1 MQLLEGPKK
10 FVRGSME
17 PLPLKAPLLPTFLEI
32 ILGRFIKR
40 SRVVTFSNSDF
51 RFSKISL
58 KSSEDMIKPSENS
71 TNDKGKKR
79 KQDHLTGNFENSNLV
94 LTAYNE
100 GEWTVE
106 LRGIPVRWF
115 PALWNLAE
123 RKQQEK
129 FQVVI
134 TNIPDD
140 MTESSLFPNCI
151 PNSFIMASEL
161 KSFKIIKEA
170 SGARN
175 LSWCR
180 YSTPWFGSQK
190 YCSARIGKAENLK
203 GSTKATPCIDTNF
216 KFSGNSRFHNQNKKD
231 NYISNSGLSN
241 KKNSRFKM
249 NQSNR
254 PDMNKLIIELKAL
267 LE

>member
-1 MQLLEGPKK
+1 MILNDLQDDAEVKQEEQAQLLDVIVYDIPAKWDSYTLLGNLSFWGKIVSISTRMHKK
-10 FVRGSME
+10 YLSARVRLI
-17 PLPLKAPLLPTFLEI
+17 PNHKCLK
-32 ILGRFIKR
+32 
-40 SRVVTFSNSDF
+40 
-51 RFSKISL
+51 
-58 KSSEDMIKPSENS
+58 
-71 TNDKGKKR
+71 
-79 KQDHLTGNFENSNLV
+79 
-94 LTAYNE
+94 AYNE

-115 PALWNLAE
+115 SALWNLAE

-140 MTESSLFPNCI
+140 MTESSFFPNCI

-175 LSWCR
+175 FSWCR

-190 YCSARIGKAENLK
+190 YRSARIGKAENSK

-254 PDMNKLIIELKAL
+254 PDMNKLIIELKVL
-267 LE
+267 LK